1 MYARQITSEET
12 YTLREARCIINA
24 ERKTKRES
32 LLYKAKQKIVGLLA
46 IGISI
51 ASPILLDGDA
61 TISVIMLPLGIYMI
75 FTKEKVIYWKA
86 IMFQTATWVMRFVFI
101 CCCERLWRS
110 YSCKVIFF
118 QKVYEWYNQNNV
130 HWF

>member
-12 YTLREARCIINA
+12 YAISEARRIINA
-24 ERKTKRES
+24 ERKAKRES
-32 LLYKAKQKIVGLLA
+32 LLYKAKQKLIGLLA

-75 FTKEKVIYWKA
+75 FTKEKVI
-86 IMFQTATWVMRFVFI
+86 M
-101 CCCERLWRS
+101 
-110 YSCKVIFF
+110 
-118 QKVYEWYNQNNV
+118 
-130 HWF
+130 